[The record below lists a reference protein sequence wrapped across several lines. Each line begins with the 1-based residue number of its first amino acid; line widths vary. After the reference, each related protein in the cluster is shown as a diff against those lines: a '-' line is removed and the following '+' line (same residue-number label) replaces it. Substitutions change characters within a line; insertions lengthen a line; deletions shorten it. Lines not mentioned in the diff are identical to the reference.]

1 MIEKIID
8 FRIINKG
15 NEEIYQEGYVEIP
28 DDVEKPGAWYYYN
41 QTGMVQPRMFTHHDG
56 IGISQIGATFEQ
68 EQEISEFLQEVQCDY
83 VDWVE
88 DVILNSEEDETGT
101 FEKGNLIIK
110 INGE

>member
-1 MIEKIID
+1 MREINFKIISKKN
-8 FRIINKG
+8 R
-15 NEEIYQEGYVEIP
+15 EVYQEGYVEIP
-28 DDVEKPGAWYYYN
+28 DDVEDPSEWFYYN

-68 EQEISEFLQEVQCDY
+68 EQEISEFLQEVECDY

-101 FEKGNLIIK
+101 FEKGNLKII
-110 INGE
+110 INGDD

>member
-1 MIEKIID
+1 MQEKIIN
-8 FRIINKG
+8 FKIINKR

-28 DDVEKPGAWYYYN
+28 QNVEEPEEWFYYN
-41 QTGMVQPRMFTHHDG
+41 QSGMVQPRMFTHHDG

-88 DVILNSEEDETGT
+88 DVILNSEEDEIRT
-101 FEKGNLIIK
+101 FEKGSLIIEL
-110 INGE
+110 NGE